1 MEEQEEEEKEMK
13 RIYFVSLDR
22 FLSHFIFLSLSP
34 YLARRSFEV
43 LKVSDESIHAARL
56 QG

>member
-22 FLSHFIFLSLSP
+22 FLSHSLSLSLC
-34 YLARRSFEV
+34 LAQRSF
-43 LKVSDESIHAARL
+43 
-56 QG
+56 